1 MYKMRARKERKNTK
15 ARMARRPLMRGDSR
29 KLKFYF
35 DFVFGIFKYSVKIEE
50 LKNSATDVRFSG
62 I

>member
-1 MYKMRARKERKNTK
+1 MCKMRVRKERKNTK
-15 ARMARRPLMRGDSR
+15 ARMARRSLMRGDSR

-35 DFVFGIFKYSVKIEE
+35 DFVFCIFKYSVKIEE